1 MEHHF
6 VTRGQMHLKEPPL
19 ISEIV
24 FVSMWLKG
32 SRTLSSLV
40 LTWWT
45 VAANQKTALGRK
57 NTQ

>member
-1 MEHHF
+1 M
-6 VTRGQMHLKEPPL
+6 TRGQMHLKEPPL

-45 VAANQKTALGRK
+45 AAANQKTALGRK

>member
-6 VTRGQMHLKEPPL
+6 VTRGQMHLKEPHL

-45 VAANQKTALGRK
+45 AAANQKTALGRK